1 MLCSR
6 LWILVV
12 RAFFGGTI
20 RRSSL
25 LSVGVDVVM
34 RRSWDLDSN
43 RLMLS
48 KTQTVWLAAEFS
60 KPPIQLLEVAFRWLW
75 VKSRWSPV
83 FNRSVWLVVSIK
95 SEKMMEDIVPGVTP
109 KSKLAKNNNMS
120 DDVRT
125 SGVGSIPLDL
135 IPEILKDLPVKTLA
149 RFLCVSKPW
158 GMHHSQPRFREMAVK
173 TLARF

>member
-1 MLCSR
+1 MTKRMLTFDQNEKKKKKGKR
-6 LWILVV
+6 KKADFWPFTL
-12 RAFFGGTI
+12 
-20 RRSSL
+20 
-25 LSVGVDVVM
+25 
-34 RRSWDLDSN
+34 
-43 RLMLS
+43 
-48 KTQTVWLAAEFS
+48 FS
-60 KPPIQLLEVAFRWLW
+60 AMERQ
-75 VKSRWSPV
+75 KS
-83 FNRSVWLVVSIK
+83 
-95 SEKMMEDIVPGVTP
+95 T
-109 KSKLAKNNNMS
+109 LAKNNNMS

>member
-34 RRSWDLDSN
+34 RRSWGMVFGL
-43 RLMLS
+43 
-48 KTQTVWLAAEFS
+48 TVWLAAEFS

-109 KSKLAKNNNMS
+109 
-120 DDVRT
+120 V
-125 SGVGSIPLDL
+125 
-135 IPEILKDLPVKTLA
+135 
-149 RFLCVSKPW
+149 
-158 GMHHSQPRFREMAVK
+158 
-173 TLARF
+173 